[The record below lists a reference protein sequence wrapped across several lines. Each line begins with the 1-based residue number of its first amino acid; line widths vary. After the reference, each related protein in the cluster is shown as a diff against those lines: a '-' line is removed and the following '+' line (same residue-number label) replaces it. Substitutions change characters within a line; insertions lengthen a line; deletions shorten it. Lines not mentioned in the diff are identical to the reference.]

1 MQAGFQWPACSDNL
15 AAMMNDYIDS
25 YYSRT
30 LADDYR
36 RAPLEGDVEADVCI
50 IGGGMAGLATAL
62 GLAERGVTNVVVL
75 EGKQVGFGAS
85 GRNGGFV
92 SAGYSLSPAAIVK
105 RVGVEN
111 AKALLGL
118 TQEAMDVIR
127 RRVEQYAMP
136 CGPLVHGK
144 LNISWFDR
152 PKEQKANIAFM
163 NETFGTKLEFWPRA
177 RVRDLYL
184 SKRYFDAIHNP
195 DSFHFHSLNFTRG
208 TAAAAEGLGVRI
220 FEDSPATGLSLDGDV
235 KRIRTARGT
244 VKAKQVVVCTS
255 GYLHWMLPRLRLSIL
270 PIGTYVMLTEPLGD
284 RLKTAIRAN
293 HAVSDNRFAPDY
305 YRALPD
311 SRILWG
317 GRISMATNP
326 ADLDRLMLGDMLKVY
341 PQLAGTK
348 VDVAWPG
355 TMGYTTHKMPLIG
368 ELKPGVW
375 VNTCFGGHGMCATT
389 AGGETVAK
397 AIALGDESWKL
408 FRPFGLSFAGG
419 PAGPLAAQT
428 VYWYWQLRDVMK
440 R

>member
-1 MQAGFQWPACSDNL
+1 MQAGFPPNHHSDNL
-15 AAMMNDYIDS
+15 SAMMHDYIDS

-30 LADDYR
+30 LADDHR
-36 RAPLEGDVEADVCI
+36 RAPLEGEVEAEICV

-92 SAGYSLSPAAIVK
+92 SAGYSRSPAALVK
-105 RVGVEN
+105 SVGVEH
-111 AKALLGL
+111 ARALYGL
-118 TQEAMDVIR
+118 AQEAMGVIR

-152 PKEQKANIAFM
+152 PKELKANIAFM

-208 TAAAAEGLGVRI
+208 TATAAEGLGVRV
-220 FEDSPATGLSLDGDV
+220 FEDSPATGLDLDGDV

-244 VKAKQVVVCTS
+244 VKAKQVVMCTS
-255 GYLHWMLPRLRLSIL
+255 GYLNWMLPRLRLSIL
-270 PIGTYVMLTEPLGD
+270 PIGTYVMLTEPLGE
-284 RLKTAIRAN
+284 RLKSAIRGN

-317 GRISMATNP
+317 GRISMATDP

-341 PQLAGTK
+341 PQLAGTR
-348 VDVAWPG
+348 VEVAWPG
-355 TMGYTTHKMPLIG
+355 TMGYATHKMPLIG

-397 AIALGDESWKL
+397 AIAQGDESWKL

-419 PAGPLAAQT
+419 PLGPLAAQT
-428 VYWYWQLRDVMK
+428 IYWYWQLRDLMK

>member
-1 MQAGFQWPACSDNL
+1 MQAGFPTGPASVSL
-15 AAMMNDYIDS
+15 AAMTHAYIDS

-30 LADDYR
+30 LADTTR
-36 RAPLEGDVEADVCI
+36 RPSLEGEVEADVCV

-75 EGKQVGFGAS
+75 EGRQVGFGAS

-92 SAGYSLSPAAIVK
+92 SAGYSRGPAALVK
-105 RVGVEN
+105 SVGLEN
-111 AKALLGL
+111 AKALYGL
-118 TQEAMDVIR
+118 TQEAMGVIR
-127 RRVEQYAMP
+127 RRIGQYDMP
-136 CGPLVHGK
+136 CGPLVDGK

-152 PKEQKANIAFM
+152 PKELKANIAFM
-163 NETFGTKLEFWPRA
+163 NENFGTRMEFWPRA
-177 RVRDLYL
+177 RIRDLYL
-184 SKRYFDAIHNP
+184 SKRYYDAIYNP
-195 DSFHFHSLNFTRG
+195 DGFHFHSLNFTRG
-208 TAAAAEGLGVRI
+208 TAAASEGLGVRI
-220 FEDSPATGLSLDGDV
+220 FENSPATRLDLDGDT
-235 KRIRTARGT
+235 KRVQTARGT
-244 VKAKQVVVCTS
+244 VKARQVVIATS
-255 GYLHWMLPRLRLSIL
+255 GYLHWLLPRLRFSIL

-284 RLKTAIRAN
+284 RLKTAMRGN
-293 HAVSDNRFAPDY
+293 HAVSDSRFAPDY

-326 ADLDRLMLGDMLKVY
+326 ANLDRLMLGDMLKVY

-348 VDVAWPG
+348 VEVAWPG

-375 VNTCFGGHGMCATT
+375 VNTCFGGHGMCSTT

-397 AIALGDESWKL
+397 AIAQGDESWKL

-419 PAGPLAAQT
+419 PVGPLAAQT
-428 VYWYWQLRDVMK
+428 VYWYWQLRDLMK